1 MICVA
6 ALSLPLVVVVAADE
20 STPEK
25 IETCDNPEQ
34 IPLVSIEELEKFNGK
49 VKGETIYLSIFG
61 EVYDVTKGAEFY
73 AEGAGYHAFAGR
85 DAAVPFITGIF
96 TEEEAAKS
104 TDVLSDAD
112 LMSMKSW
119 LEFYQKEERYPFV
132 GRLVG
137 RYYDSE
143 GKETE
148 EMQRVLTRWE
158 NFQPPEKKERKK
170 PKTGSE

>member
-1 MICVA
+1 VTILKRS
-6 ALSLPLVVVVAADE
+6 LSFQSKNLKSKLLCSSCE
-20 STPEK
+20 IIHLWFNLK
-25 IETCDNPEQ
+25 WHR
-34 IPLVSIEELEKFNGK
+34 FNGK

-85 DAAVPFITGIF
+85 DAAVPFITGVF

-104 TDVLSDAD
+104 TDTLSDAD

-119 LEFYQKEERYPFV
+119 LEFYQKEKRYPFV

-158 NFQPPEKKERKK
+158 NFKPPEEEKKRKK
-170 PKTGSE
+170 PKTTSQ

>member
-1 MICVA
+1 MLA
-6 ALSLPLVVVVAADE
+6 ALTFASHAQHLVRA
-20 STPEK
+20 
-25 IETCDNPEQ
+25 NG
-34 IPLVSIEELEKFNGK
+34 VSVPNQDCGEGDGHANHKEEYHHHRHLQH
-49 VKGETIYLSIFG
+49 
-61 EVYDVTKGAEFY
+61 
-73 AEGAGYHAFAGR
+73 AGVRSVGHPALDGRVCVHRHHAFAGR
-85 DAAVPFITGIF
+85 DAAVPFITGVF

-104 TDVLSDAD
+104 TDTLSDAD

-119 LEFYQKEERYPFV
+119 LEFYQKEKRYPFV

-158 NFQPPEKKERKK
+158 NFKPPEEEKKRKK
-170 PKTGSE
+170 PKTTSQ

>member
-1 MICVA
+1 MIIFWRFN
-6 ALSLPLVVVVAADE
+6 L
-20 STPEK
+20 K
-25 IETCDNPEQ
+25 RHRY
-34 IPLVSIEELEKFNGK
+34 NGK

-104 TDVLSDAD
+104 TDVLSDED
-112 LMSMKSW
+112 IRGMKSW

-137 RYYDSE
+137 KYYDSE
-143 GKETE
+143 GKQTE
-148 EMQRVLTRWE
+148 EMKKILRRWE
-158 NFQPPEKKERKK
+158 DPDPPEKKKRKK
-170 PKTGSE
+170 PKTSKSSLD